1 MPIRLYDVY
10 AKIINGEYV
19 EAPTDYNG
27 ISNYN
32 MDSERL
38 IADGWKKVLFAIIP
52 DESKQYESVYTE
64 TDTNI
69 IEILKEIVPIVQLTK
84 LEFVNKFTDEEF
96 KGIMIASKNNADIEL
111 WMLKFNLAT
120 YISLE
125 DPQTIAG
132 VKTLEAVG
140 LIGVGRANEI
150 LGLPPVMQATIEEPI
165 IEESVLTE
173 PVIEKKWYQRIFNI

>member
-19 EAPTDYNG
+19 EAPTELNG
-27 ISNYN
+27 IFNYN

-69 IEILKEIVPIVQLTK
+69 IEILQEIVPVVQLTK

-96 KGIMIASKNNADIEL
+96 IAIMNASKTNPVVEL
-111 WMLKFNLAT
+111 WMMKFNLAEFIDVN
-120 YISLE
+120 YPL
-125 DPQTIAG
+125 TIQG
-132 VKTLEAVG
+132 VQGLEALG
-140 LIGVGRANEI
+140 LIGAGRANEI
-150 LGLPPVMQATIEEPI
+150 LTI
-165 IEESVLTE
+165 
-173 PVIEKKWYQRIFNI
+173 